1 MYTEGLNKIIED
13 EVDLTKGNLKQEAI
27 VETPVETPVESTIKI
42 D

>member
-27 VETPVETPVESTIKI
+27 VETPVKSTIKI

>member
-13 EVDLTKGNLKQEAI
+13 EVDLTKGNLKQKVI
-27 VETPVETPVESTIKI
+27 VQTPVESTIKI

>member
-1 MYTEGLNKIIED
+1 MYTEGLKKIIED

-27 VETPVETPVESTIKI
+27 VETPVESTIKI

>member
-27 VETPVETPVESTIKI
+27 VETPVESTIKI

>member
-13 EVDLTKGNLKQEAI
+13 EVDLTKGNLNQEAI
-27 VETPVETPVESTIKI
+27 VETPVESKIKI